1 MIRAVLLLLL
11 LAFALLA
18 GASYAVGYFHTRGE
32 MRASEIEILPC
43 PAPPAETWRR
53 A

>member
-18 GASYAVGYFHTRGE
+18 GASFAVGYFFTLGE
-32 MRASEIEILPC
+32 VRATTIEIVPC
-43 PAPPAETWRR
+43 PAQPEMWRR